1 MSLRFAA
8 ILALLMV
15 LVGGGAL
22 LYMQRER
29 SQQASNVDV
38 LGQPLLEGLTAAD
51 VASIRIA
58 GPEGALTLARKDD
71 RWIVAERD
79 GFPADYAKVRAFV
92 IKAGELKIGQSEPIG
107 EQDRARLA
115 LTAPGDLGKAD
126 QGESG
131 GQGAKGGILVE
142 FRAADAKPLARLI
155 VGAKYFKQVPE
166 SPDRARADGR
176 FVMLPDNPKTVYV
189 VSDPLTQ
196 ASAKSAAWIDAAGFA
211 AERVKSIDYRAAD
224 GERWKVERKDD
235 GSDWKLEGA
244 RPGEKVDFAKP
255 NSAAYALGRLA
266 IADAAPAG
274 ATPEAT
280 GLDQPSATIVAET
293 FDGLTYTIRLGK
305 RAGDDFYAKVAIA
318 GAPVKTRAPAKGEK
332 AEDRAARDKAFAD
345 RIATLEARL
354 PREKALAE
362 HTLLI
367 GKSALD
373 DLLKKRSELLAHKK

>member
-8 ILALLMV
+8 VLAVLMV
-15 LVGGGAL
+15 LLGGGAL
-22 LYMQRER
+22 LYMQHER

-38 LGQPLLEGLTAAD
+38 LGQPLLKGLSAAD
-51 VASIRIA
+51 VASIRIV
-58 GPEGALTLARKDD
+58 GPEAALTLARKDD
-71 RWIVAERD
+71 RWVVAERE

-92 IKAGELKIGQSEPIG
+92 LKAGELKIGQSEPIG
-107 EQDRARLA
+107 EQDRVRLA
-115 LTAPGDLGKAD
+115 LAAPEEGGK
-126 QGESG
+126 GERRD
-131 GQGAKGGILVE
+131 QGAKSGTLVE
-142 FRAADAKPLARLI
+142 FRSADAKPLASFI

-189 VSDPLTQ
+189 VSDPLVQ
-196 ASAKSAAWIDAAGFA
+196 ASAKSAAWIDTTGFA

-224 GERWKVERKDD
+224 GEHWKVARKDD

-244 RPGEKVDFAKP
+244 RPGEKVDFTKP
-255 NSAAYALGRLA
+255 NSAAYLLGRLA
-266 IADAAPAG
+266 IADVAPAG

-293 FDGLTYTIRLGK
+293 LDGLTYSIRLGK
-305 RAGDDFYAKVAIA
+305 HAGDDLYAKVAIH
-318 GAPVKTRAPAKGEK
+318 GTLVKTRAPAKNEK
-332 AEDRAARDKAFAD
+332 PDERAARDKEFAE
-345 RIATLEARL
+345 RIAKLEARL

-367 GKSALD
+367 AKSELD
-373 DLLKKRSELLAHKK
+373 DLLKKRADLLEQKKK